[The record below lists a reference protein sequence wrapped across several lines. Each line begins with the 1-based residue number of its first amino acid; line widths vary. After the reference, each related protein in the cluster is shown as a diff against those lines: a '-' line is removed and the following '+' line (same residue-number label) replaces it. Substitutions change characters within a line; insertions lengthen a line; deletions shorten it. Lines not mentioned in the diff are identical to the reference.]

1 MKTRLW
7 LLAAAFFAFGVVAS
21 PIHVFNSGDAMTSS
35 DINANFSHIH
45 STMVG
50 GHGPKLVNAD
60 VNASAA
66 IAHTKL
72 ATPALLPKLWWSG
85 TTACAAT
92 PCASADSSG
101 FGTVTRSA
109 AGTYLANFSVTRIDA
124 NYGIW
129 ITTLASGQTNCIPTS
144 RNAGSVQIGCVNT
157 STGAATDA
165 SFSILILDSNN

>member
-21 PIHVFNSGDAMTSS
+21 PIHVFNSGDALTSA

-45 STMVG
+45 SMMVG
-50 GHGPKLVNAD
+50 GHGPKLTNSD

-85 TTACAAT
+85 TTACTTT

-101 FGTVTRSA
+101 FSLVTRSA
-109 AGTYLANFSVTRIDA
+109 AGTYLATFSLTRVDA

-129 ITTLASGQTNCIPTS
+129 VTTLASGLINCVPTG
-144 RNAGSVQIGCVNT
+144 RNAGSVAIGCTTVT
-157 STGAATDA
+157 TGVATDA
-165 SFSILILDSNN
+165 SFSILILDSSN